1 MSSFLFILTIDW
13 IMKNGTEQKR
23 TAIRW
28 TLLTK
33 LEDLNF
39 ADDIVQV
46 SHTRSRLQQKRIR
59 INKLAEAV
67 GLKINIGKTRVMSN
81 ETTKE
86 LACMEILQP
95 RNQTLDIQTQLYGAE
110 CWRMT
115 TKDLSRLSTFHTT
128 CL

>member
-13 IMKNGTEQKR
+13 IMKNGTGQKR
-23 TAIRW
+23 TAIRS

-67 GLKINIGKTRVMSN
+67 GLKINIGKTKVMSN

-95 RNQTLDIQTQLYGAE
+95 GYTNATI
-110 CWRMT
+110 WSRMLENDC
-115 TKDLSRLSTFHTT
+115 KGSQ
-128 CL
+128 